1 MAHFGN
7 GKMMPCVAGG
17 VAVGIGLGIGLAH
30 VWQPASCKA
39 KAPSGPLTL
48 KYWNGRGLMEASAPP
63 YACSSQHD
71 DDAVRLGHAP
81 VGERARC

>member
-1 MAHFGN
+1 
-7 GKMMPCVAGG
+7 MPCVAGG

-39 KAPSGPLTL
+39 KAPSAGGPLTL